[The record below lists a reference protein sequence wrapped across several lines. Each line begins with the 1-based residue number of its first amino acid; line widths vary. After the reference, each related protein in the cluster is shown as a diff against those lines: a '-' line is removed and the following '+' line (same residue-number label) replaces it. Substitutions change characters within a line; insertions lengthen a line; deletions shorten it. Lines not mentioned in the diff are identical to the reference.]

1 MFLNCTCLHGIAGNK
16 GNRVYQ
22 KNKKAVMLYQKK
34 QKAFVKIRED
44 SVAMY
49 SIAGLIIYVSL
60 NHKENKVKRRHQ
72 AC

>member
-1 MFLNCTCLHGIAGNK
+1 MFLNCTCLHGIGGNK

-49 SIAGLIIYVSL
+49 SIAVYII
-60 NHKENKVKRRHQ
+60 HIT
-72 AC
+72 